1 MCFFVVKYPHKAE
14 NESPLRVHV
23 VLLQRAVGWCETEGG
38 GFRITFR
45 ELCAEH
51 ITFRLYQRHNG
62 LSPLQDDTLI
72 DVRKALAREGRVKQS
87 GNTANLMSSLY
98 PSGCGG
104 VFIFPQN
111 KKELF

>member
-87 GNTANLMSSLY
+87 GNTAYTSSLY

-104 VFIFPQN
+104 FFFYPQI
-111 KKELF
+111 KKEFI